1 MSQTDRIQVRYFFDP
16 LCGWCYGATPAIKML
31 QGEADIA
38 LTLAPVGLFADE
50 AAQPMDSG
58 MAAYAWAND
67 QRIQSLTGQVFSPAY
82 RDQVLGDASRPFD
95 SGPAT
100 RALSAVQITA
110 PGRELEILHAL
121 QHARYVDG
129 LATSDAA
136 VVATL
141 LDGLGLQAAAQ
152 ALQVGDAALLA
163 QTRERMRKAR
173 SAWQQL
179 GLQGVPALQVQAE
192 GGSRVVTG
200 QVLYGAPQALLS
212 LVRGH

>member
-16 LCGWCYGATPAIKML
+16 LCGWCYGATPALKVL
-31 QGEADIA
+31 QEQADIA

-50 AAQPMDSG
+50 AARPMDGG

-110 PGRELEILHAL
+110 PGRELETLHAL

-136 VVATL
+136 VVVTL
-141 LDGLGLQAAAQ
+141 LNGLGLQAAAL
-152 ALQVGDAALLA
+152 ALQIGDAGLLA
-163 QTRERMRKAR
+163 QARERMRKAR

-179 GLQGVPALQVQAE
+179 GLQGVPALEVQAE
-192 GGSRVVTG
+192 GGTRVVTG

>member
-1 MSQTDRIQVRYFFDP
+1 MSQTDLIQVRYFFDP
-16 LCGWCYGATPAIKML
+16 LCGWCYGATPALKVL
-31 QGEADIA
+31 QGQADIA

-50 AAQPMDSG
+50 AARPMDSG

-67 QRIQSLTGQVFSPAY
+67 QRIQALTGQVFSPAY

-110 PGRELEILHAL
+110 PGRELETLHAL

-136 VVATL
+136 VVVAL
-141 LDGLGLQAAAQ
+141 LNGLGLQAAAQ
-152 ALQVGDAALLA
+152 ALQTGDAGLLA
-163 QTRERMRKAR
+163 HARERMQQAR

-179 GLQGVPALQVQAE
+179 GLQGVPALQVQAA